1 MMRYAHCLTG
11 WMRYSILKQI
21 NFETVW
27 IMKKF
32 LKYMSPFAPDQ
43 SGACSVFYEL
53 GGLIVICDAGGCAGN
68 ICGFD
73 EPRWFDKKSAIFSA
87 GLRDMDAVM
96 GRDDKLIEK
105 LSYAYEQLGG
115 NFALIVSTPVPAVI
129 ATDLKSLE
137 RMCTKKLGIPC
148 IAIDSTGTNLYDKGE
163 EKAWFRLFE
172 TFASETFEVEKGK
185 TGIIGATPLETGFTD
200 SKILKK
206 YLSDCGLHN
215 TVIYSMG
222 TDLDEVKKASSCEK
236 NIAVSVSGVKAA
248 EYLKERFGTPY
259 EIAYP
264 FIPDKIM
271 STVPYEKD
279 CRILIIQSQL
289 RANELRKKIGRPNTD
304 CATWFTFKNE
314 YALENDAALKGEDDL
329 TSLISDRNYDVII
342 ADSDAEKLC
351 RDAGF
356 SGTFIDFPEFAVS
369 GRISDLL

>member
-1 MMRYAHCLTG
+1 
-11 WMRYSILKQI
+11 
-21 NFETVW
+21 
-27 IMKKF
+27 
-32 LKYMSPFAPDQ
+32 
-43 SGACSVFYEL
+43 
-53 GGLIVICDAGGCAGN
+53 
-68 ICGFD
+68 
-73 EPRWFDKKSAIFSA
+73 
-87 GLRDMDAVM
+87 
-96 GRDDKLIEK
+96 
-105 LSYAYEQLGG
+105 
-115 NFALIVSTPVPAVI
+115 
-129 ATDLKSLE
+129 
-137 RMCTKKLGIPC
+137 
-148 IAIDSTGTNLYDKGE
+148 
-163 EKAWFRLFE
+163 
-172 TFASETFEVEKGK
+172 
-185 TGIIGATPLETGFTD
+185 
-200 SKILKK
+200 
-206 YLSDCGLHN
+206 
-215 TVIYSMG
+215 MG

-271 STVPYEKD
+271 STIPYEKD
-279 CRILIIQSQL
+279 CRILIIQSQF